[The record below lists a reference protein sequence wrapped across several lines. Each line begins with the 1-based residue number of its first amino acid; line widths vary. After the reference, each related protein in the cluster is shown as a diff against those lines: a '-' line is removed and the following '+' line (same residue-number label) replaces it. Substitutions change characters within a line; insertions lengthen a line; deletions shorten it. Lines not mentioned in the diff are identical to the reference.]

1 MTKSTLRSM
10 TGFSSTSRDIP
21 NATLN
26 LELRG
31 VNSRFLDVQ
40 FRMPEELRHAEP
52 GLREL
57 LTQQIG
63 RGKVE
68 CRLNL
73 NRKEQQDTQLALNPQ
88 VLRQLAHLQTQLHA
102 LMPQAEPLRSGEIL
116 HWPGVVQDS
125 SLTAEQMAAH
135 IQAMAQDAVMQFQ
148 NTRQREGDKLKAI
161 LLERVQAM
169 EAITARLAPL
179 LPQIVAA
186 HQQKLTER
194 MLEALGVAA
203 AQGGASLSLSEAAER
218 IRQEVTLFGIRI
230 DVAEELGR
238 LAAHLAETR
247 HILDAGGQ
255 TGKRLDFM
263 MQELN
268 REANTLGSKA
278 VVKELADA
286 SMELKL
292 LIEQMREQ
300 VQNLE

>member
-1 MTKSTLRSM
+1 M
-10 TGFSSTSRDIP
+10 TGYASLSRDLP
-21 NATLN
+21 NATLSV
-26 LELRG
+26 ELRG
-31 VNSRFLDVQ
+31 VNSRFLDIQ
-40 FRMPEELRHAEP
+40 FRMPEELRHAEA

-57 LTQQIG
+57 LTQQVA

-73 NRKEQQDTQLALNPQ
+73 NRKEQQEPHLELNPL
-88 VLRQLAHLQTQLHA
+88 VLRQLAHLQTQIHA
-102 LMPQAEPLRSGEIL
+102 VLPNAEPLRSGEIL

-125 SLTAEQMAAH
+125 SLTPEQMAAH
-135 IQAMAQDAVMQFQ
+135 IQALAQDAVKQFQ
-148 NTRQREGDKLKAI
+148 HTRQREGDKLKII
-161 LLERVQAM
+161 LLERVIAM
-169 EAITARLAPL
+169 EAIVARLTPL
-179 LPQIVAA
+179 LPQVVAA

-203 AQGGASLSLSEAAER
+203 AQGGASLSQSEAAER

-230 DVAEELGR
+230 DVAEEMGR
-238 LAAHLAETR
+238 LAAHLTETR

-255 TGKRLDFM
+255 VGKRLDFM